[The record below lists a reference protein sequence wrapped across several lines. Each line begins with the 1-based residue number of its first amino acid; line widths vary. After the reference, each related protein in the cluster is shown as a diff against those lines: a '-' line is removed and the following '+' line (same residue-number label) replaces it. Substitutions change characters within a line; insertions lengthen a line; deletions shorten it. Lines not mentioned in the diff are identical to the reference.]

1 MGWEVGERFKRRGTY
16 VYLRLIHVDIW
27 QKPTEYYKTIILQLK
42 IKKKKNVSTKSHL
55 LNAGMPTIFRKF

>member
-42 IKKKKNVSTKSHL
+42 IKKKKECEHKESPIKRWHANYL
-55 LNAGMPTIFRKF
+55 